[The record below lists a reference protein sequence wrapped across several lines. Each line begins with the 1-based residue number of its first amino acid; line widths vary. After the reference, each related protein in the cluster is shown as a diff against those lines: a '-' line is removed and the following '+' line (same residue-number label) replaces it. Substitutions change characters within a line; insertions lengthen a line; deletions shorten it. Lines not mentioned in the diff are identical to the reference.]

1 MTVGGRAS
9 GPVLFLG
16 SVATVDLGV
25 RVVLDLLSAG
35 DPVAFAVGGGVL
47 AAEYALE
54 ATTITWA
61 LGWVVLAAAVFVVT
75 PQLFPQ
81 DLLAWGRG
89 LAGRTVFTFATVAF
103 AVSLNSAL
111 VGFDVFGPTRVE
123 PPVWVLPAAFV
134 AVFVLVPGTR
144 WRRVPNGCPDLQFLS
159 RPEETPLRTED
170 PVRPGE
176 FVARVLLIVS
186 LAATF
191 LVLLSRLFPI
201 PEILLVTL
209 AVLEGL
215 RYARGADAPTSGRK
229 DVTERAMLGLGAVW
243 FGPEA
248 VLSLLYAI
256 LPLFFVLYFDLR
268 ALEMFAGPVD
278 PVAVAFLLAT
288 LGVATLSVVVASV
301 RLLERLP
308 KAFLAETADTDVR
321 LAERF
326 GELHPRVPGFML
338 APTALLVA
346 FESRVPQF
354 FQEFGPR
361 PPYTLSVAPGEL
373 VVVFALAGLAVVVT
387 FRAAW
392 FPDLRLI
399 ERDYH
404 ATALS
409 GALFV
414 GITLGYGIS
423 VGATDPPQ
431 ARLPVV
437 VLVLIYSLVVL
448 LLSPFVGYEL
458 FDREGKTTAETRF
471 DLLFKEAMTALLW
484 IVGFSIFSVL
494 VLTPALTVAS
504 QFVPEGI
511 VTLLIGPLAAPIT
524 VGLLVRLVLL
534 PFYLPEK
541 LYG

>member
-1 MTVGGRAS
+1 MTGDVRSS

-25 RVVLDLLSAG
+25 RVVLDLLSVG
-35 DPVAFAVGGGVL
+35 DPAALVVGGGIL
-47 AAEYALE
+47 AAEYAVE
-54 ATTITWA
+54 APTITWA
-61 LGWVVLAAAVFVVT
+61 LGWAVLAAAVFVVA

-81 DLLAWGRG
+81 ELLTWARG
-89 LAGRTVFTFATVAF
+89 LAGRTVVTFATVAF

-111 VGFDVFGPTRVE
+111 VGFDVFGPTQAE
-123 PPVWVLPAAFV
+123 PPAWVLPAAFV
-134 AVFVLVPGTR
+134 AVFALVPGTR
-144 WRRVPNGCPDLQFLS
+144 WRRLPNWCPDLPFLDC
-159 RPEETPLRTED
+159 PEETPLRTD
-170 PVRPGE
+170 GSVRPGE

-186 LAATF
+186 LAAAF

-209 AVLEGL
+209 AVVESV
-215 RYARGADAPTSGRK
+215 RYARGADAPTGGRK
-229 DVTERAMLGLGAVW
+229 DVAERAILGLGVVW

-248 VLSLLYAI
+248 VLSVLYAI

-278 PVAVAFLLAT
+278 PATVAFLLAT

-301 RLLERLP
+301 RLIERLP
-308 KAFLAETADTDVR
+308 KAFLTETADADVR

-326 GELHPRVPGFML
+326 ADLHPRVPGLML

-346 FESRVPQF
+346 FESRVQRF

-361 PPYTLSVAPGEL
+361 PPYTLSVTPGEL
-373 VVVFALAGLAVVVT
+373 AVALALAGVAVVVT

-392 FPDLRLI
+392 FSDLRLVK
-399 ERDYH
+399 RDYH
-404 ATALS
+404 ATVLS
-409 GALFV
+409 AALFV
-414 GITLGYGIS
+414 GTTLGYGVS

-431 ARLPVV
+431 IPFFVV
-437 VLVLIYSLVVL
+437 VLVLTYSLVAL

-458 FDREGKTTAETRF
+458 FDREAETTAETRF
-471 DLLFKEAMTALLW
+471 DLLFIEARTAFLW
-484 IVGFSIFSVL
+484 TVGFSILSML

-504 QFVPEGI
+504 QFVPEAV
-511 VTLLIGPLAAPIT
+511 VTLLVGSLAAPIT
-524 VGLLVRLVLL
+524 VGLLIRLVLL